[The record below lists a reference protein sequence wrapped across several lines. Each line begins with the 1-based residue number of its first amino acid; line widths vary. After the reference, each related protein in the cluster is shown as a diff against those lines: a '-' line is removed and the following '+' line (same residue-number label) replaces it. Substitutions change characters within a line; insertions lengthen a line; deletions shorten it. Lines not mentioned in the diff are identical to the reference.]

1 MGKKREPWKFEKTTH
16 IKGAKAIFTFC
27 TQGSTS
33 VAFWTFPFDLDEKI
47 SEDVDSFSN
56 VSFCFRVCFPFFL
69 SLIADSKICI
79 RNN

>member
-1 MGKKREPWKFEKTTH
+1 MGKKKKPWNFEKNETY
-16 IKGAKAIFTFC
+16 KGTKAICTFC
-27 TQGSTS
+27 RQSSTS

-56 VSFCFRVCFPFFL
+56 VSLCFTVCFPFFL